1 MSSIIDYEN
10 KSFDEKIALL
20 KEKINEGNQK
30 AINDEIKLLTTLKY
44 LYAFHKRCSFHNL
57 IVTEKKDAK
66 PETIKE
72 YTKEKLETVKM
83 LKEIISELND
93 VEPVEDYLTSFFD
106 FLEYIF
112 QTSLIEFNECQRISK
127 THKTALNI
135 TSAIRTNIDE
145 LKQSLFH
152 EEEELILSSPDS
164 NSQTKV
170 FINKL
175 NELIEKF
182 KFQIAKNKL
191 EELIEIAT
199 KKIQSDKDNT
209 EDYYN
214 LLYEIIEEYLTKNE
228 ALLSQ
233 KPITIADEI
242 IEEISLYRINYLRM
256 IKAQNREEVASLHS
270 ALISNKKG
278 GRKIKKTLKKACN
291 K

>member
-10 KSFDEKIALL
+10 KSFDEKITLL
-20 KEKINEGNQK
+20 KEINAGNQK

-57 IVTEKKDAK
+57 IVTEKKDVK

-83 LKEIISELND
+83 LKEIISELNED
-93 VEPVEDYLTSFFD
+93 EPVEDYLTSFFD

-112 QTSLIEFNECQRISK
+112 QTSLIEFNECQRISEK
-127 THKTALNI
+127 HKTALNI

-145 LKQSLFH
+145 LKQSLFR
-152 EEEELILSSPDS
+152 EKEELILSSPNSD
-164 NSQTKV
+164 SQTEV

-175 NELIEKF
+175 KELIENS
-182 KFQIAKNKL
+182 KFQIDKNKL

-199 KKIQSDKDNT
+199 KKIQSGKDNT

-214 LLYEIIEEYLTKNE
+214 ITYDIIQEYLTKNE
-228 ALLSQ
+228 ELLS
-233 KPITIADEI
+233 KTPVTIANEI
-242 IEEISLYRINYLRM
+242 IEEISLYRIDYLRM
-256 IKAQNREEVASLHS
+256 IKAQNREEVASLQS
-270 ALISNKKG
+270 ALTSDKIG